1 MKIGYE
7 LLDHTGDLGIR
18 VWATDIKGLFREAAR
33 ALFDIITDLK
43 KVQVR
48 EKRKVT
54 VEAFAL
60 DELLV
65 AWLSELLY
73 LYEVE
78 GLLLYD
84 FALTEI
90 NERSAKGVAMGEKF
104 HEGRHIIK
112 TSIKAVTYHQ
122 LEVQERDG
130 LWQAQVIFDI

>member
-1 MKIGYE
+1 M
-7 LLDHTGDLGIR
+7 
-18 VWATDIKGLFREAAR
+18 
-33 ALFDIITDLK
+33 
-43 KVQVR
+43 
-48 EKRKVT
+48 
-54 VEAFAL
+54 

-78 GLLLYD
+78 GLLLCD

-90 NERSAKGVAMGEKF
+90 DEGSVKGVATGEEF
-104 HEGRHIIK
+104 DENRHDIK

-122 LEVQERDG
+122 LEIKEQDG